1 MQQMITAVFD
11 TARHAQI
18 AVDDLLGSEIPS
30 ASIHQYR
37 LVAGAEPEMAIQPEN
52 ELHRPMSPWAWLI
65 NDHPPPSSSRSRQVA
80 LYRECRS
87 RNEPVVVTVGPSHVP
102 KSKVRKI
109 LTDHAPLE
117 MRGVS
122 EGGSYANTSLEKE
135 IQMDPA

>member
-52 ELHRPMSPWAWLI
+52 ELHRPMSPGRGLSTI
-65 NDHPPPSSSRSRQVA
+65 IRRHPQADPVKWPFIGSVDLAMSRS
-80 LYRECRS
+80 L
-87 RNEPVVVTVGPSHVP
+87 
-102 KSKVRKI
+102 
-109 LTDHAPLE
+109 
-117 MRGVS
+117 
-122 EGGSYANTSLEKE
+122 
-135 IQMDPA
+135 